1 MTITRSS
8 LLAHLAGALTTHT
21 EVVATKSLAYILG
34 RSEASRSA
42 LAALLRAGGADVGAI
57 ERVADEVA
65 GEEGERV
72 DLVAFDRAG
81 SERVLIEAKFW
92 AGLTDH
98 QPGTYLRR
106 LPNDGRPAVLLF
118 VAPEL
123 RLRTLWPHVTDRAM
137 AAGFR
142 LDADTEAGGI
152 RSATVAGSDR
162 LLMLTSWRALLD
174 AIASRANVEGDGLS
188 AEDVRQLEA
197 LCERQ
202 DTEAFVPLRADEL
215 SPEMPRRLRDLR
227 RLIDDAVAMAVQEG
241 FGNKRGLATTAT
253 REGYGTYLR
262 LGSDAA
268 GVWAGGW
275 FGVHN
280 ELWLAHGHP
289 LWIRLY
295 KFKESSEDDLPV
307 EEIERRLD
315 CDIERQRDGA
325 LPLPLKLP
333 IGKEYDEVLDAV
345 VDRLRE
351 TAQALAGR
359 KQSS

>member
-1 MTITRSS
+1 MTTNRDS
-8 LLAHLAGALTTHT
+8 LLAHLAGTLSNQT

-34 RSEASRSA
+34 RSEAARSA

-92 AGLTDH
+92 AGLTDN

-106 LPNDGRPAVLLF
+106 LPKDGRPAVLLF

-123 RLRTLWPHVTDRAM
+123 RLRTLWPHVRDRATE
-137 AAGFR
+137 AGIR
-142 LDADTEAGGI
+142 LDADAEVGGI
-152 RSATVAGSDR
+152 HSATLAGTSR
-162 LLMLTSWRALLD
+162 HLMLISWRALLD
-174 AIASRANVEGDGLS
+174 AIASRANVEGDSLT
-188 AEDVRQLEA
+188 AEDVRQLDA

-202 DTEAFVPLRADEL
+202 DTAAFVPLRGDEL

-227 RLIDDAVAMAVQEG
+227 RLIDDAVAVALREG
-241 FGNKRGLATTAT
+241 FANKRGLATTAT

-280 ELWLAHGHP
+280 ELWLDHGHP
-289 LWIRLY
+289 LWIRFY
-295 KFKESSEDDLPV
+295 KFKEGSEDDLPI
-307 EEIERRLD
+307 EEIEQRLGCRD
-315 CDIERQRDGA
+315 VERHDGA
-325 LPLPLKLP
+325 LPIPLKLP
-333 IGKEYDEVLDAV
+333 IGKEYGEVLAAV

-351 TAQALAGR
+351 AAQALAGSR
-359 KQSS
+359 PPS